1 MDEPIPNTARVTN
14 NLILDSPGT
23 YRRKARN
30 TGVKKMEII
39 CSGKN
44 TPNDNLT

>member
-30 TGVKKMEII
+30 TGVKKNGNNMQWEKY
-39 CSGKN
+39 S
-44 TPNDNLT
+44 